1 MDSQPGFELE
11 KAHRYFSVECFNRAW
26 DYIDKPTR
34 SPEEGQAMLL
44 LSMVSLWHWTQR
56 PDCTPGNLSIG
67 YWQLAR
73 VHALL
78 GQADLARQNGLL
90 SLEHSHGEG
99 TEPFHLGYAYEALA
113 RAEAVAGNQAKK
125 DEYLRLAGEVGETM
139 TDAESKQMLLN
150 DLATIN

>member
-34 SPEEGQAMLL
+34 TLEEGQAMLL
-44 LSMVSLWHWTQR
+44 LSMASFWHWSQR
-56 PDCTPGNLSIG
+56 PDCAPGNLSIG

-90 SLEHSHGEG
+90 CLEHSRGEG
-99 TEPFHLGYAYEALA
+99 AQPFHLGYAYEALA
-113 RAEAVAGNQAKK
+113 RAESVAGDHAKK
-125 DEYLRLAGEVGETM
+125 DEYLRLGREVGETM
-139 TDAESKQMLLN
+139 TDAESRQMLLS
-150 DLATIN
+150 DLATIK